1 MSKFVKILTKFWP
14 KIWPQFRELD
24 FELRESVKILTQIL
38 TTFSELDFEPRKSVK
53 ILPRFRP
60 ETRFR
65 SETAFRS
72 PKPRFD
78 PRNRVLTLETRKS
91 APNPSETAKNAF
103 FCDFRSWSKISL
115 IWSTFF
121 DFSEILW
128 ISPIFFRRNP
138 RKHVFPCVPSARKR
152 KNVLQIKE
160 TRFRPRNPI
169 STPISTPVST
179 PVLTRF
185 RWFRPPKCGFD
196 PRNRTNPRETR
207 FFHFFALR
215 KRVFSENAIFERIIR
230 KKRANFSRFFAKKTQ
245 IYCGEPRK
253 SAFFCS
259 VFSHFFCTPK
269 FREIFYLFTPQISH
283 FFRTLFAF
291 ANQNSWGNQSKRP
304 KR

>member
-1 MSKFVKILTKFWP
+1 M
-14 KIWPQFRELD
+14 
-24 FELRESVKILTQIL
+24 
-38 TTFSELDFEPRKSVK
+38 TTISRA
-53 ILPRFRP
+53 RFRASRKCQNFTP
-60 ETRFR
+60 DFGPKPRFR

-78 PRNRVLTLETRKS
+78 PRNRVLTPETRKS
-91 APNPSETAKNAF
+91 APNPSETGKNVF
-103 FCDFRSWSKISL
+103 FCDFRSWSEISL
-115 IWSTFF
+115 IWSLIF

-138 RKHVFPCVPSARKR
+138 RKHVFPCVPSARNR

-160 TRFRPRNPI
+160 TRFRPRN
-169 STPISTPVST
+169 PISTPVST

-291 ANQNSWGNQSKRP
+291 ANQNS
-304 KR
+304 